1 MCDFAPRNCLA
12 ALRILKALRQGG
24 RDMRAKRRTNRSA
37 CRIVLI
43 AATLVVG
50 ACDAVN
56 EAVDAIDD
64 IGNDADVHYYVSL
77 GTSLSI
83 GIQPNSSGVL
93 LPTDDGYADQLFDGI
108 RPAFEAAAAAQP
120 RELRLVKLGCAGE
133 TLDDMMNGGS
143 CPYFAGSQLEAAVDF
158 LNDNR
163 GKVHLVTIDM
173 GANDFVNAGCIG
185 AIDYLDCTNA
195 VSTQI
200 AIDLATVLT
209 ALRDAAG
216 PGTTIVGMNYY
227 NPYLASWLVD
237 AAGQSLAVESS
248 QAAVILNDFLSNT
261 YVTAGIP
268 MANVYVAFQS
278 DDFTT
283 MVNNVPVNVANIC
296 EWTYMCDADP
306 VGPDI
311 HANFAGYGQIA
322 DTIAAVLP

>member
-12 ALRILKALRQGG
+12 VLRISKVLRQGD
-24 RDMRAKRRTNRSA
+24 RDMKARSYTLFNA
-37 CRIVLI
+37 WRIALI
-43 AATLVVG
+43 ATTLPLG

-56 EAVDAIDD
+56 EIVNSTNGD
-64 IGNDADVHYYVSL
+64 DVHYYLSL

-83 GIQPNSSGVL
+83 GIQPNSSGLL
-93 LPTDDGYADQLFDGI
+93 LPTSDGYPDQLFDGI
-108 RPAFEAAAAAQP
+108 RPAFEAAGSQGLKL
-120 RELRLVKLGCAGE
+120 ELVKLGCAGE

-173 GANDFVNAGCIG
+173 GANDFVNAGCLG
-185 AIDYLDCTNA
+185 TTEYLDCTDA

-248 QAAVILNDFLSNT
+248 QAAIVLNDFLSNT
-261 YVTAGIP
+261 YATAGIP
-268 MANVYVAFQS
+268 MANVYVAFES

-283 MVNNVPVNVANIC
+283 MVNNLPVNVANIC

-311 HANFAGYGQIA
+311 HANFAGYGMIA